1 MKALQK
7 NILLFATILM
17 ALLLPLAALAAST
30 PNAPST
36 LINGSSSTFDQNNYP
51 AQEVDALAGNI
62 TELTL
67 TAISQT
73 RAWQGYFG
81 NVSGT
86 ITLDD
91 ANNYTFYNWSA
102 AEPRG
107 YIYATLVSAG
117 VPSWLNVQCFDEANN
132 ASLFDTSYGINSDD
146 YDNVTNTY
154 NTTLADPNIAQTVYI
169 VNNSFAN
176 CPATTIWQNDAYQS
190 GNFVNYL
197 MYDSSAVQGNQSW
210 VFGTIIENKNVGN
223 KTDIPCYNGQL
234 CDFQLLVGENGH
246 GTDTAVT
253 PYYIWVDLS
262 G

>member
-1 MKALQK
+1 MDAFRK
-7 NILLFATILM
+7 NILLFATIL
-17 ALLLPLAALAAST
+17 ATLLLPLAALAAST

-36 LINGSSSTFDQNNYP
+36 LIVESSSTFDQNNYP
-51 AQEVDALAGNI
+51 AKPVDALAGNI
-62 TELTL
+62 TQLTL

-73 RAWQGYFG
+73 RAWQGYWG

-91 ANNYTFYNWSA
+91 ASNYTFYNWSA

-117 VPSWLNVQCFDEANN
+117 VPSWLNVQCFDKANN
-132 ASLFDTSYGINSDD
+132 ASLFDQYYGINPDD

-154 NTTLADPNIAQTVYI
+154 NTTLDALPAPQTVYI
-169 VNNSFAN
+169 VNNSFTT
-176 CPATTIWQNDAYQS
+176 CPATTIWQSDAYQP

-197 MYDSSAVQGNQSW
+197 MYDSSAAQGNQSW
-210 VFGTIIENKNVGN
+210 VFGTVIENKNIGN

-246 GTDTAVT
+246 GTNTGVT
-253 PYYIWVDLS
+253 PYYVWVDLS